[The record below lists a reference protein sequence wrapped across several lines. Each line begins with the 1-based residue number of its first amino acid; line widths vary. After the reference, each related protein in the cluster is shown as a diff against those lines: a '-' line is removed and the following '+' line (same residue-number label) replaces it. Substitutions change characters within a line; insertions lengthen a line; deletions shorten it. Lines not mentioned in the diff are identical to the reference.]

1 MKAPKGRDS
10 TRERHVIYNYVIYV
24 VYVIYVRNRG
34 NRLGVYVPACLA
46 SEPLIEHNARTIHR
60 LHLKGE
66 MMCM

>member
-10 TRERHVIYNYVIYV
+10 TRERHVIYV